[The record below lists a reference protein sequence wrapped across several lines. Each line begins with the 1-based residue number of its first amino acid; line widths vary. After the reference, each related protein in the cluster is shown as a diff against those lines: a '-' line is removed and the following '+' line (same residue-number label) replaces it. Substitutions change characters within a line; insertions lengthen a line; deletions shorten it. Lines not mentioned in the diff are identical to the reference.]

1 MLQIG
6 KFNLLNIVKEV
17 PFGLYLESER
27 GEILLPSKYV
37 PAGAKPGD
45 TINVFIY
52 KDSEDR
58 IIATTL
64 VPKAQAGEFA
74 CLKVKQI
81 NNAGAF
87 MDWGLEKD
95 LMVPYREQHRPMQE
109 GKSYI
114 VQVVLDPQTERL
126 IGVGKLAPFL
136 SKDISALNEGMEV
149 ELLITEYTDLGITA
163 IIDNKYRGMLF
174 KNEVFQ
180 NLEIGAKIKGYI
192 KTIRDDGK
200 IDLSLRK
207 PGFEEVKDSTAV
219 ILEKLKLVNK
229 LNYSDNSSPEEI
241 KEEFGMSKKTFKKAI
256 GVLYKQ
262 GRIVIEEN
270 SIRLNSDD

>member
-1 MLQIG
+1 MLEIG
-6 KFNLLNIVKEV
+6 RFNLLKIVKEV
-17 PFGLYLESER
+17 PFGFYLESDR

-37 PAGAKPGD
+37 PAGAKIGD
-45 TINVFIY
+45 AVNVFIY

-64 VPKAQAGEFA
+64 VPKAQEGEFA
-74 CLKVKQI
+74 CLTVKQV
-81 NNAGAF
+81 NSAGAF

-95 LMVPYREQHRPMQE
+95 LLIPFKEQHRPMQE
-109 GKSYI
+109 GKSYLI
-114 VQVVLDPQTERL
+114 RVVLDPQTERL
-126 IGVGKLAPFL
+126 IGVNKLSPFL
-136 SKDISALNEGMEV
+136 SKDTSKLQEGMEV
-149 ELLITEYTDLGITA
+149 DLIIAEFTDIGITA
-163 IIDNKYRGMLF
+163 IINNTNRGMLY

-180 NLEIGAKIKGYI
+180 GVQIGDKLKGYI
-192 KTIRDDGK
+192 KSLRDDGK

-207 PGFEEVKDSTAV
+207 PGFEEVIDSTLP
-219 ILEKLKLVNK
+219 ILEKLRLKGT

-241 KEEFGMSKKTFKKAI
+241 KEAFGMSKKTFKKAI

-262 GRIVIEEN
+262 GKIVIEEN